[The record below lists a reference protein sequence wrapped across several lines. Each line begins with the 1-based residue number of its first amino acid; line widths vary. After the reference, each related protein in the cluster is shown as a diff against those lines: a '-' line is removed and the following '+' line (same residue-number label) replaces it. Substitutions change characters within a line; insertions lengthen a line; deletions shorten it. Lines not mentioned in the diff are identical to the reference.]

1 MNFLQFY
8 SEYRS
13 NRSGISVISYRGE
26 GPPASIEKGLP
37 HVTAKKSATKGLITT
52 KTYGMDYLKAKL
64 SKKYT
69 RVRLRYEYYDMKEKM
84 KKISALIPPEFQS
97 LSYSLG
103 WCARAVDSIAD
114 RLIYDGFDNDDFL
127 IGQIY
132 ALNNADVLMDSSILS
147 ALISSCSFIYIDTKD
162 DEYPRL
168 ECIDGG
174 NATGIIDT
182 ATNMLTEGYA
192 VLERDET
199 GKAVQ
204 EAYFLPN
211 KTEFY
216 ENGKLVETFEHDA
229 PYPLLVPIIYRP
241 DARRPFGHSRITR
254 TCMDITQSAMRTL
267 LRTEVGAEFFSVPQ
281 EYIGGLSQDGE
292 VDNRKATLSTFLRF
306 SKDDEG
312 DKPVLGQ
319 FQQQSM
325 APHLEQ
331 LKSFASL
338 FAGETGLTLDDLGFA
353 TSNPSS
359 AEAIKAAHENLRLTA
374 SKAQRCFGVGFINTG
389 FIGACIRDRIAYKR
403 AEVYKTKV
411 IWKPTF
417 EPDMSALSIA
427 GDGLIKLS
435 QAIPD
440 FITEKRV
447 HRLTGIE

>member
-1 MNFLQFY
+1 MK
-8 SEYRS
+8 
-13 NRSGISVISYRGE
+13 
-26 GPPASIEKGLP
+26 KGG
-37 HVTAKKSATKGLITT
+37 AKL

-69 RVRLRYEYYDMKEKM
+69 RVRLRYEHYDMKEKM

-162 DEYPRL
+162 DGYPRL

-204 EAYFLPN
+204 EAYFLPK

-281 EYIGGLSQDGE
+281 KYIVGLSQDAE
-292 VDNRKATLSTFLRF
+292 FDNRKATLSTFLRF

-325 APHLEQ
+325 APHLEHMKI
-331 LKSFASL
+331 LASL
-338 FAGETGLTLDDLGFA
+338 FAGETGLTLDDLGFN
-353 TSNPSS
+353 TSNPASYDAIRAS
-359 AEAIKAAHENLRLTA
+359 HEALRLTA
-374 SKAQRCFGVGFINTG
+374 RKGQRTFGVGFLNAG
-389 FIGACIRDRIAYKR
+389 YLAACIRDKTAYDR
-403 AEVYKTKV
+403 SAFANTKAAWYP
-411 IWKPTF
+411 IF
-417 EPDMSALSIA
+417 EPDASALGAI
-427 GDGLIKLS
+427 GDAIYKINQASEGFLGSRNIKRMTDMES
-435 QAIPD
+435 DA
-440 FITEKRV
+440 E
-447 HRLTGIE
+447 